1 MKRALFLAIALG
13 AVLSASALAASATNV
28 DLLKTF
34 GTQLSTIT
42 KKTSVPVLLPSSL
55 PFAGKVPKLY
65 ATGAASANQWA
76 LDLAGAPNCGGATA
90 CFFASFEGKR
100 GGKLP
105 RKSNLRLA
113 GGDPAVYQAS
123 TCGASCSPATLWF
136 THGGALYTWQDKVI
150 SASNTK
156 AVLARLAA
164 EAIAAG
170 PRSGANSYCSA
181 SGDVCI
187 QVLSQNT
194 DVLLEITTVA
204 KYFSTYRLCVS
215 GPKSRMCKSF
225 PIRRSGSEYD
235 STVSWKNNFPNQGH
249 GTYRVTWSYSAKTLS
264 FTR

>member
-1 MKRALFLAIALG
+1 MRKALVLAIALA
-13 AVLSASALAASATNV
+13 AVLSVSALAATATNV

-34 GTQLSTIT
+34 STQLPGIT
-42 KKTSVPVLLPSSL
+42 NKTSVPVLLPRLL

-65 ATGAASANQWA
+65 VTGTASANQWA
-76 LDLAGAPNCGGATA
+76 LGLTGAPNCGGATA

-105 RKSNLRLA
+105 RKANLRLA

-123 TCGASCSPATLWF
+123 ACGASCGPATLWF
-136 THGGALYTWQDKVI
+136 THGGVLYTWQDKVLL
-150 SASNTK
+150 AQNAK
-156 AVLARLAA
+156 AVLAGLAA
-164 EAIAAG
+164 EAIVAG
-170 PRSGANSYCSA
+170 PRGSASSYCSA

-187 QVLSQNT
+187 QVLSQKA

-215 GPKSRMCKSF
+215 GPKSRVCKSF

-235 STVSWKNNFPNQGH
+235 STVSWKNNFPNQGR
-249 GTYRVTWSYSAKTLS
+249 GTYRATWNYSAKTLS